1 MGGIPKSAHCF
12 PRVSSQRVAEL
23 RKACLAHGINSP
35 LAKVP
40 QNVSR
45 ASAWIHFPI
54 RTSDSFT
61 GVHSFVCYVAF
72 VAAPSG
78 AEKVALMPQR
88 TLLQEDTPSS
98 SKLRVTSA
106 LWPGSTTAE
115 LKKKLKTTASRSGI
129 VTRRNPLS
137 RSSPSPTGRKGPHRK
152 KRTRCTCANRL
163 TVIKMNK
170 MHQVPSLSLIFF

>member
-1 MGGIPKSAHCF
+1 MYYERPATLASQGIFKRTMGGIPKSAHCF

-45 ASAWIHFPI
+45 ASTWIHFPI
-54 RTSDSFT
+54 RTSASFT

-115 LKKKLKTTASRSGI
+115 LSTGCHSRGE
-129 VTRRNPLS
+129 
-137 RSSPSPTGRKGPHRK
+137 GRGQAQGER
-152 KRTRCTCANRL
+152 
-163 TVIKMNK
+163 
-170 MHQVPSLSLIFF
+170 